1 MIKEFLMVFT
11 IIIIH
16 ELGHFLMAKNFK
28 WNFDKIAIY
37 PFGGCTKFN
46 EKINK
51 SLKEELLILINGPLF
66 QILLYIIVII
76 LNTKG
81 IITPR
86 SFNIFKNYHYTL
98 LIFNLLPIYPL
109 DGGRIFNIIM
119 NYLLPYKK
127 GNKIVILISI
137 ILTLTLILLYNSLNC
152 ILMSI
157 LLITEI
163 IIYLK
168 RQNYLYNKMLL
179 ERYITPPNYHKLKI
193 IKNKNS
199 LYKEKKHIIKYQNK
213 YITEKDYLN
222 KRFGVNK

>member
-1 MIKEFLMVFT
+1 
-11 IIIIH
+11 
-16 ELGHFLMAKNFK
+16 MAKHFK

-76 LNTKG
+76 LNIKG
-81 IITPR
+81 IITTR
-86 SFNIFKNYHYTL
+86 SLNLFKNYHYTL

-109 DGGRIFNIIM
+109 DGGRILNIIM

-137 ILTLTLILLYNSLNC
+137 ILTLTLILLYNSLNY

-179 ERYITPPNYHKLKI
+179 ERYITPPKKGDIVKTSGLGNLPKNISIGIVDKI
-193 IKNKNS
+193 KKDD
-199 LYKEKKHIIKYQNK
+199 YKISYIL
-213 YITEKDYLN
+213 YITPSQNMNDLTYVGVLTN
-222 KRFGVNK
+222 KWYI